1 MLDQMNAEL
10 RPVVEPFVGR
20 YEAFDGKIRARAKE
34 IFEEADEGLD
44 ELIQAAPLDP
54 NALAAG
60 FNAVSGRLH
69 GLDDKVSSA
78 MEKIE
83 EEWEEA
89 TDDLDLEPDQNSL
102 LYRAWFGLVNKSR
115 ELQSDLE
122 RLREQIEMKKNADW
136 ARVLWKM
143 AEQEMA
149 KPRACPSCGSPIEPT
164 IQHAHQTIACPH
176 CGSAN
181 EPSMGQATGL
191 YYQGLGVHAL
201 AREAAWDLWVAQH
214 KAEQAYNFWRHPSDD
229 DRKTYLNA
237 VAAYETAYFEKTTA
251 LHPGFDKTVEQA
263 VAERLAHHETYDNS
277 EEKTE
282 RAAYGQFLRLASAGD
297 RAGIESQLD
306 SNDDLEASDVV
317 EAVHE
322 HGDRKATQLML
333 EIQYKRD
340 DEDDDQAEWIAE
352 RFKELDEDLST
363 R

>member
-1 MLDQMNAEL
+1 MNS
-10 RPVVEPFVGR
+10 
-20 YEAFDGKIRARAKE
+20 RA
-34 IFEEADEGLD
+34 
-44 ELIQAAPLDP
+44 
-54 NALAAG
+54 
-60 FNAVSGRLH
+60 V
-69 GLDDKVSSA
+69 VSSA
-78 MEKIE
+78 CLGICAALVFGCEPGDLSNEYVPYVPIKANLDTPGDPYL
-83 EEWEEA
+83 EA
-89 TDDLDLEPDQNSL
+89 PELLTPDEVVRLRIILERYNEPYIIQDGT
-102 LYRAWFGLVNKSR
+102 LYISR